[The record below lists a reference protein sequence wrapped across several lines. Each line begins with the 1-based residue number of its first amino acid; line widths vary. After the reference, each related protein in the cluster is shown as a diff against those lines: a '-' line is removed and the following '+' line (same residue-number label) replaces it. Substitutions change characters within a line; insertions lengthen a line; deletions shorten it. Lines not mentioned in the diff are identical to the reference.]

1 MKVIL
6 LAGFGFDPLL
16 NDNFSLQDQCIIQR
30 KNGENWKRISPT
42 PKVSFFDERQNFPAQ
57 LKGSVGEIGVFQG
70 LIFVVLSSPCWKKN
84 LPF

>member
-30 KNGENWKRISPT
+30 KSGENWKRISPT
-42 PKVSFFDERQNFPAQ
+42 PEVSFFDESQNFPA
-57 LKGSVGEIGVFQG
+57 
-70 LIFVVLSSPCWKKN
+70 
-84 LPF
+84 

>member
-30 KNGENWKRISPT
+30 KSDENWKRISPT
-42 PKVSFFDERQNFPAQ
+42 PKVSFFDE
-57 LKGSVGEIGVFQG
+57 S
-70 LIFVVLSSPCWKKN
+70 KKISR
-84 LPF
+84 LT